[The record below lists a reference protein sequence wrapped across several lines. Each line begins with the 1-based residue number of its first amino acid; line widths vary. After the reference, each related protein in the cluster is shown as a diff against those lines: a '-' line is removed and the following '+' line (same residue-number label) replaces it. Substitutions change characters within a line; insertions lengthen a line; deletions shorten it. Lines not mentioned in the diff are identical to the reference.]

1 MTFVEGITMALI
13 LSGIGLPLVI
23 FAYYKAFKNYENKE
37 RDPEFILTDRHS
49 VDKHGG
55 IERWM

>member
-1 MTFVEGITMALI
+1 MTFVEGITMALV

-37 RDPEFILTDRHS
+37 RE
-49 VDKHGG
+49 DK
-55 IERWM
+55 EAKKKRPWQW

>member
-1 MTFVEGITMALI
+1 MTFVEGITMALV

-37 RDPEFILTDRHS
+37 RENEEAKKKKP
-49 VDKHGG
+49 
-55 IERWM
+55 WQW